1 MKTLITQLIKIVSPI
16 AMIGAISL
24 ELEMVY
30 FSLNHW
36 QMPNFLTILVI
47 VGSIALVI
55 HAIEAIIAAFLARN
69 KGYNPLKYGIYTFFV
84 GTVGLFELFTQK

>member
-24 ELEMVY
+24 DLGMFY

-36 QMPNFLTILVI
+36 QMPDFLTIFVI
-47 VGSIALVI
+47 VGSVALVI
-55 HAIEAIIAAFLARN
+55 HAIEAIIAAFFARN
-69 KGYNPLKYGIYTFFV
+69 KGHNPLKYGIYTFFV
-84 GTVGLFELFTQK
+84 GTVGLIELFEQK